1 MPPLAS
7 EPILLSS
14 QALEVYVVMKSDWD
28 HDKLCLPPP
37 PPPTHPHTHPQ
48 TIRPIF
54 WSNRPKAY
62 LHRTLDWDTFPSGR

>member
-1 MPPLAS
+1 MVA
-7 EPILLSS
+7 
-14 QALEVYVVMKSDWD
+14 AEVITSTKTWLVVSVM
-28 HDKLCLPPP
+28 LCVL
-37 PPPTHPHTHPQ
+37 Q

>member
-1 MPPLAS
+1 MRMPALYLA
-7 EPILLSS
+7 
-14 QALEVYVVMKSDWD
+14 AADMKIVCFV
-28 HDKLCLPPP
+28 L
-37 PPPTHPHTHPQ
+37 Q

>member
-1 MPPLAS
+1 M
-7 EPILLSS
+7 
-14 QALEVYVVMKSDWD
+14 
-28 HDKLCLPPP
+28 LCVL
-37 PPPTHPHTHPQ
+37 Q